1 MENNL
6 SLMQWIKAPFY
17 VATSNPEPFLL
28 IGGVTLSY
36 FAIKAL
42 APNSY
47 QENGMWYTKFANTSQ
62 ANPINLVNGY
72 RWSSTDKI
80 KKFMREE
87 NRKDC
92 YLGDFRVDDNFAK
105 KVNMPK
111 WYKNNLE
118 KLQIKINKQDL
129 VESLLIIGKMKSG
142 KSEFFNHLLK
152 QDFYDR
158 TIIHSIK
165 ISFEKYFYDRNSI
178 ILNPY
183 LEKSHIWDVMA
194 EEEGTIKTFFMNF
207 LKGTIGDKV
216 DFFSANAE
224 RRFNEMMITVKTHY
238 SHATPAQKW
247 LLFIKTYKDF
257 YNEVEG
263 QDKNSKQDVVQTME
277 AMIEPL
283 EMLAWQLED
292 PRKKTFTIKDFFK
305 MKNGAK
311 LFLSNQT
318 LYLDKLTPLF
328 AAFTAAF
335 GKYQTSLPETKK
347 DITLYLLDEYLSF
360 VEIIDKAARRILH
373 TLIRGHGGVLAP
385 GLQYIPTD
393 DKGLLQDL
401 TSSAFAWIFFSTIE
415 DETKAKLIEKTEYES
430 WYKETNEKKI
440 LFKKRSDDNS
450 KKQKKGTAITKEM
463 LDGLGKIFEYI
474 CYIPTQNIL
483 FRAYTPPPELIQKH
497 DDLKNTDFTD
507 FYKIKYP
514 DKYELTQEDLDN
526 MSFAELYKD
535 NTKLSKEERYKLWD
549 QYDKLKTETAKL
561 KFKRKYNLK
570 ESEMKLLFEDI
581 AQDKEIVTNKM
592 SIFNLEQRLAI
603 YCEFTMIDADDY
615 SAKFEFIDR
624 HELWGALPGFFEFTN
639 EQISSSWV

>member
-17 VATSNPEPFLL
+17 VAMSNPEPFLL
-28 IGGVTLSY
+28 IGGLTLSY

-42 APNSY
+42 VPNSY
-47 QENGMWYTKFANTSQ
+47 QENGMWYTKFANTSA

-72 RWSSTDKI
+72 RWSSIDKL
-80 KKFMREE
+80 KKFMRDG
-87 NRKDC
+87 NRRDC
-92 YLGDFRVDDNFAK
+92 YLGDFRVDENFAK
-105 KVNMPK
+105 KVKMPK
-111 WYKNNLE
+111 WYKKYLE

-129 VESLLIIGKMKSG
+129 VESMLVIGKMKSG
-142 KSEFFNHLLK
+142 KTEFFNHLLK

-158 TIIHSIK
+158 AIIHSIK

-183 LEKSHIWDVMA
+183 LEKSHIWDIMS

-216 DFFSANAE
+216 DFFSATAE
-224 RRFNEMMITVKTHY
+224 RFFNEMMITVKTHY

-247 LLFIKTYKDF
+247 LLFIKVYKDF
-257 YNEVEG
+257 FYEVEG
-263 QDKNSKQDVVQTME
+263 LSDRDPKASVAQTMQS
-277 AMIEPL
+277 MIEPL
-283 EMLAWQLED
+283 EMIAWQLED
-292 PRKKTFTIKDFFK
+292 HRKKTFTIKEFFK
-305 MKNGAK
+305 MENQAK

-318 LYLDKLTPLF
+318 KYQDKLTPLF

-335 GKYQTSLPETKK
+335 AKYHTSLPETKTN
-347 DITLYLLDEYLSF
+347 ITLYKLDEYMSF

-373 TLIRGHGGVLAP
+373 TLIRGHGGILCA
-385 GLQYIPTD
+385 GMQYLPA
-393 DKGLLQDL
+393 DKDLLLDL

-415 DETKAKLIEKTEYES
+415 DDTKMKLIEKTEYES

-463 LDGLGKIFEYI
+463 LDGLGKNFEYI
-474 CYIPTQNIL
+474 CYIPTYNIL
-483 FRAYTPPPELIQKH
+483 FRAYTPQPELIQKH
-497 DDLKNTDFTD
+497 DDLKNTDFTE

-514 DKYELTQEDLDN
+514 DKYELSQEDLDN
-526 MSFAELYKD
+526 MSFADLYKD

-549 QYDKLKTETAKL
+549 RYEKLTTDNAKL

-570 ESEMKLLFEDI
+570 ESEMKLLFEDLT
-581 AQDKEIVTNKM
+581 QNKEVVANKM

-603 YCEFTMIDADDY
+603 FSEFTMIDADDY
-615 SAKFEFIDR
+615 TAKFEFINK
-624 HELWGALPGFFEFTN
+624 HELWGALPGFFEFTPD
-639 EQISSSWV
+639 QLSSSWA